1 MTAENEML
9 QFEIVRNVTLP
20 FIIVP
25 SDGTPFYLKFN
36 TAIEADK
43 TTFSDRVRRSKS
55 DVDKTQSAEPM
66 HIAEVTNLQSGEV
79 GRLVLHSV
87 LESNLNE
94 AYPGNT
100 YVGRYFKINKEKAKG
115 KRYFNF
121 NIVEIKLK
129 GAEVKPSTSAAKK

>member
-9 QFEIVRNVTLP
+9 QFEIIRNVTLP

-25 SDGTPFYLKFN
+25 GDGTPFYLKFN
-36 TAIEADK
+36 TAIAADT
-43 TTFSDRVRRSKS
+43 TTFSERVRKSKL
-55 DVDKTQSAEPM
+55 DGDKSATQEPM
-66 HIAEVTNLQSGEV
+66 HIAEVTNLQTGEV
-79 GRLVLHSV
+79 GRLVMHSV

-129 GAEVKPSTSAAKK
+129 GAEAKQSTSAAKK